1 MIPIPSRKYFL
12 NALVLPALL
21 GTALWADQVTLTNGD
36 ILTGAVVK
44 KDGAKLTLKSE
55 FLGEVTIP
63 WTAVKSLK
71 SDQDLFVV
79 LPGGRLVSG
88 KISTSG
94 NALEVAAPTGASS
107 VPLADVTDIRNPAEQ
122 HNWERLEHPGLLE
135 LWAGHFDIGLALAR
149 GNAKTDTLT
158 TAFDANRVSRHDKI
172 TAHFDEIYSTARIGG
187 LSSTTASAEHANWT
201 YQRDLGPR
209 FFVST
214 LNAYDHDAFQDL
226 DLRFVAGG
234 GVGVNAIKTPRTSL
248 GLLAGGDYE
257 REAFFAN
264 VTRTSGEFN
273 AGDDFQYKI
282 SSASSITQ
290 DFRIFPN
297 VTSTGQYRFSFDLSA
312 VTALKKWMAWHV
324 TIGDQFLSNP
334 LFGRQRNDL
343 ILSTGFRVS
352 FAR

>member
-1 MIPIPSRKYFL
+1 MPGAGARQVRDCWLIDMIALPSLKYI
-12 NALVLPALL
+12 LPSFMLAAL
-21 GTALWADQVTLTNGD
+21 GTALWADQVTLANGD
-36 ILTGAVVK
+36 IITGAVVK

-71 SDQDLFVV
+71 SDQELFVV
-79 LPGGRLVSG
+79 LPGGHLVSG
-88 KISTSG
+88 KVSTSG

-135 LWAGHFDIGLALAR
+135 LWTGHFDIGLALAR
-149 GNAKTDTLT
+149 GNARTDTLT

-172 TAHFDEIYSTARIGG
+172 TVHFDEIYSTARING
-187 LSSTTASAEHANWT
+187 LASTTASAEHANWT

-257 REAFFAN
+257 REAFICQRDAHFGR
-264 VTRTSGEFN
+264 VQCRRRFPVQDFERQFDN
-273 AGDDFQYKI
+273 AGFPHFSQLDQHGPVSLQLRFERRHGLEEDGWPGTSPSAI
-282 SSASSITQ
+282 SS
-290 DFRIFPN
+290 
-297 VTSTGQYRFSFDLSA
+297 
-312 VTALKKWMAWHV
+312 
-324 TIGDQFLSNP
+324 
-334 LFGRQRNDL
+334 
-343 ILSTGFRVS
+343 
-352 FAR
+352 

>member
-1 MIPIPSRKYFL
+1 MPTPSLKHILYV
-12 NALVLPALL
+12 LVFPAFL

-36 ILTGAVVK
+36 IITGAVVK

-55 FLGEVTIP
+55 LLGEVAIP
-63 WTAVKSLK
+63 WSAVKSLK
-71 SDQDLFVV
+71 SDQDLFVA
-79 LPGGRLVSG
+79 LPGGKVVSG
-88 KISTSG
+88 KVSTSG
-94 NALEVAAPTGASS
+94 NTLEVAAPGAASS
-107 VPLADVTDIRNPAEQ
+107 VPLAEVTDIRNPAEQ
-122 HNWERLEHPGLLE
+122 HNWERLENPSLVE

-149 GNAKTDTLT
+149 GNAQTDTLT
-158 TAFDANRVSRHDKI
+158 TAFDANRVTRHDKI

-187 LSSTTASAEHANWT
+187 LANTTASAEHANWT

-214 LNAYDHDAFQDL
+214 LNAYDHDALQDL

-234 GVGVNAIKTPRTSL
+234 GVGVNAIKTSRASL

-257 REAFFAN
+257 HEAFTAN
-264 VTRTSGEFN
+264 VTRSSGEFN

-282 SSASSITQ
+282 SSVSLITQ
-290 DFRIFPN
+290 DFRFFPN
-297 VTSTGQYRFSFDLSA
+297 LTNTGQYRFAFDLSA
-312 VTALKKWMAWHV
+312 VTAVKKWLAWHV
-324 TIGDQFLSNP
+324 TVSDQFLSDP
-334 LFGRQRNDL
+334 LFGRERNDL

>member
-1 MIPIPSRKYFL
+1 LLSRI
-12 NALVLPALL
+12 LL
-21 GTALWADQVTLTNGD
+21 LSLCACTLLCADQVVLKNGD
-36 ILTGAVVK
+36 IITGSVIK
-44 KDGAKLTLKSE
+44 KDGAKLTIKSE
-55 FLGEVTIP
+55 FLGEVSIP
-63 WTAVKSLK
+63 WTAIKSLK
-71 SDQDLFVV
+71 SDQELVVV
-79 LPGGRLVSG
+79 LPGGESVKG
-88 KISTSG
+88 KVSTSG
-94 NALEVAAPTGASS
+94 DNLDVAAANGEKSA
-107 VPLADVTDIRNPAEQ
+107 PLSGVTAVRDDAEQ
-122 HNWERLEHPGLLE
+122 HAWERLQHPGILE
-135 LWAGHFDIGLALAR
+135 LWTGAYNMGLALAR